1 MARVQFTGHLKR
13 YFPELASGQPCA
25 AATVSEL
32 VITLDRRHP
41 GLRSYLLEDD
51 GSLRKHVN
59 IFVGKELVRDRAR
72 LTDPLK
78 DDDEVFI
85 LQALSGG

>member
-1 MARVQFTGHLKR
+1 MARVQFTGHLR
-13 YFPELASGQPCA
+13 RFFPELESRQACSGG
-25 AATVSEL
+25 TVAEL
-32 VITLDRRHP
+32 VSALDERHP

-59 IFVGKELVRDRAR
+59 IFVGRELVRDRRR
-72 LTDPLK
+72 LGDPLEE
-78 DDDEVFI
+78 DDEVFI